1 MKINDRLIIPLDVEN
16 IRRAEALVDEL
27 GGTITTYKVG
37 LQLFTKEG
45 PKVVKMLRRK
55 GKKVFLDLKFHDI
68 PNTVMN
74 AVRSAFEL
82 EVDMMTIHAMGGFE
96 MMEAV
101 AKMLWQMKNNGHK
114 PPLIFAVTVLTSL
127 DSAFLEDVI
136 GATNRTMD
144 DEVVI
149 LARAAQSAGISGVV
163 ASPQEIK
170 RIRKECGSELL
181 ILTPG
186 IRPAGS
192 SKDDQS
198 RTATPGSAIAD
209 GADYLV
215 VGRPITGSD
224 NRVKAAKQVLKEM
237 KEGING

>member
-1 MKINDRLIIPLDVEN
+1 MKVNDRLIIPLDVEN
-16 IRRAEALVDEL
+16 MKQAEQLIEEL
-27 GGTITTYKVG
+27 GGTVTTYKVG
-37 LQLFTKEG
+37 MQLFTKEG
-45 PKVVKMLRRK
+45 PKIVKYLK
-55 GKKVFLDLKFHDI
+55 KNGKKVFLDLKFHDI

-74 AVRSAFEL
+74 AVKSASDM
-82 EVDMMTIHAMGGFE
+82 EVDMLTIHAMGGFE

-101 AKMLWQMKNNGHK
+101 AKVLWQLKNNGKK
-114 PPLIFAVTVLTSL
+114 PPIVFAVTILTSL

-149 LARAAQSAGISGVV
+149 LARAAQSAGINGVV

-170 RIRKECGSELL
+170 RIRKECGEDLF

-186 IRPAGS
+186 IRPVGS

-198 RTATPGSAIAD
+198 RTATPKSAILD

-224 NRVKAAKQVLKEM
+224 NRLKAAKQAFNEM
-237 KEGING
+237 KEGLHG